1 MVEVV
6 DLLAVVVEESIDPGQ
21 VRQGCPGRIEVLGA
35 AYVHMG
41 DLVVGDEDGVVAVRP
56 DELQAVLPLALAQ
69 VKREADTL
77 QSIADGSI
85 DRAWVDQ
92 TLKSR
97 GYA

>member
-1 MVEVV
+1 M
-6 DLLAVVVEESIDPGQ
+6 
-21 VRQGCPGRIEVLGA
+21 
-35 AYVHMG
+35 
-41 DLVVGDEDGVVAVRP
+41 RP
-56 DELQAVLPLALAQ
+56 DELQAVLPGALAQ

-77 QSIADGSI
+77 QSIADGTI